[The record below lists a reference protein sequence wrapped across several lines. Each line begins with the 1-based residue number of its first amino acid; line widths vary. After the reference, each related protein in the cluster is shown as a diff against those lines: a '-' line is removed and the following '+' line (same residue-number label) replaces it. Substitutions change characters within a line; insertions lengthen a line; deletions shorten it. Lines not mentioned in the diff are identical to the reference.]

1 MSKVARLAE
10 DEQHHLD
17 LHLVQYR
24 SFSVESYTHA
34 IHGSSENDFI
44 LASKIDAIV
53 SG

>member
-24 SFSVESYTHA
+24 SVSVESYTHA